1 MWNSLAHFILRY
13 KLPLLVVLLGF
24 TVWMGFEARKV
35 QMSYEFSKA
44 IPTDNIK
51 YQDYLAFKE
60 KFGDDGNTMVLG
72 LQTDSL
78 YTLNIFN
85 AISSLNQQLK
95 KVSGVEDILSI
106 PEASVLIKAD
116 SAKKLRFVKIFHCP
130 YNSSSLLDSDKNVF
144 RNLPFTEVCFIM
156 TAQTLH

>member
-51 YQDYLAFKE
+51 YQDYQCYF
-60 KFGDDGNTMVLG
+60 V
-72 LQTDSL
+72 
-78 YTLNIFN
+78 
-85 AISSLNQQLK
+85 
-95 KVSGVEDILSI
+95 
-106 PEASVLIKAD
+106 IK
-116 SAKKLRFVKIFHCP
+116 
-130 YNSSSLLDSDKNVF
+130 LDSF
-144 RNLPFTEVCFIM
+144 FEFIF
-156 TAQTLH
+156 LYKPK